1 MHALPNL
8 AIQLYLV
15 RLIRLGKVTGG
26 DPGAEGG
33 GVELVEGP
41 RGRHMDERR
50 GVWTSREGVP
60 QGRGRGVVLAE
71 RGEAEDPLDGAE
83 HGCGRVECAVD
94 RVAAGGRGAGQEERG
109 GPLPRGRGL
118 LRALFQGEGCAGRPP
133 RGRGKAAPR
142 P

>member
-8 AIQLYLV
+8 AIQLHLV

-50 GVWTSREGVP
+50 GVRTSREGVP

-71 RGEAEDPLDGAE
+71 RGETEDPLDGAE
-83 HGCGRVECAVD
+83 DGCGRVECAVD
-94 RVAAGGRGAGQEERG
+94 RVAAGVRG
-109 GPLPRGRGL
+109 GDPEDPAG
-118 LRALFQGEGCAGRPP
+118 ALHLVWG
-133 RGRGKAAPR
+133 
-142 P
+142 